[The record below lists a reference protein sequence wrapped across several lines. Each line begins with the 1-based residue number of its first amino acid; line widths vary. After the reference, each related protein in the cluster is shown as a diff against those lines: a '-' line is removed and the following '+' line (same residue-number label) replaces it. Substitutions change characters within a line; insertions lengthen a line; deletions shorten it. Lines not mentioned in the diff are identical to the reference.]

1 MHDFT
6 ESTYMYQNKI
16 STRKQINKKHKIY
29 LSKRETA
36 PATTGDAT
44 LVPDNERHPPL
55 IKVQTENTFQSRHKW
70 QLQEE
75 EQMFSS
81 KLR

>member
-55 IKVQTENTFQSRHKW
+55 IQTENTFQSRHKW